1 MMKPV
6 VPFVVGLALGGTV
19 VWLGR
24 GATPLESPGEMVK
37 PVVLSCESTAAPLQA
52 RVSQLEE
59 KLNRQVASD
68 QAVTRSVAP
77 DQASDENT
85 PSSPDGEDGDT
96 RLRESTRWR
105 VSAIEKFVPL
115 SEDQKQ
121 RLSDKFMK
129 EGNSEDGEAE
139 TESLEAILGEESA
152 SFYRQQV
159 KAAFERVQDEE
170 TEKEVVWVS
179 RQLSLS
185 PEQERAVRDVYL
197 RVEQQVQ
204 VESAG
209 EGHGSA
215 PKSSQDRVRL
225 MVQEGRLRNSLRQSM
240 LKDVLT
246 PEQYTTYLKNESESA
261 SSEME
266 VFHDPGGH

>member
-24 GATPLESPGEMVK
+24 GVTPAESPNEMVK
-37 PVVLSCESTAAPLQA
+37 PVALSCESTAAPLQA
-52 RVSQLEE
+52 RVSELEE

-68 QAVTRSVAP
+68 QAASSRVAP
-77 DQASDENT
+77 DQADDENT
-85 PSSPDGEDGDT
+85 PGAPDGDGGDT

-129 EGNSEDGEAE
+129 EGSSEDGEVE

-152 SFYRQQV
+152 WFYRQQV

-204 VESAG
+204 VESSG

-266 VFHDPGGH
+266 VFHDPGAQ

>member
-1 MMKPV
+1 
-6 VPFVVGLALGGTV
+6 
-19 VWLGR
+19 
-24 GATPLESPGEMVK
+24 
-37 PVVLSCESTAAPLQA
+37 
-52 RVSQLEE
+52 
-59 KLNRQVASD
+59 
-68 QAVTRSVAP
+68 
-77 DQASDENT
+77 
-85 PSSPDGEDGDT
+85 
-96 RLRESTRWR
+96 
-105 VSAIEKFVPL
+105 
-115 SEDQKQ
+115 
-121 RLSDKFMK
+121 MK